1 MPASPQGPHG
11 RRRKRF
17 SHPASGC
24 VFLCAALCLALAA
37 NSAPAAGGGSQTSQ
51 ANDPAETDAPLDLR
65 GAQLSQSGDRL
76 DFEVSMAPG
85 WGPRNLAS
93 RPSAR
98 RSYLCLKLRQKHIR
112 TLCLAPRRHRK
123 GLILARPVRG
133 GRAYRRIR
141 NSSVTRLGPGDVR
154 ASIQFTTLGI
164 APGALDW
171 RVASKWARPPCEPV
185 AAGGPGAC
193 YDLLPDE
200 RWLQL
205 RLSEPVPVGCR
216 VKGGAGV
223 ISHGSRTRERVGLSF
238 DDGPGTETPDI
249 VRILRRFDVHATFF
263 QVGVQLSG
271 HSRRLEHQILEQGNE
286 LGNHTQHH
294 KTYPN
299 SGEIAE
305 AQRTIRRYS
314 GFTPC
319 LFRPPGGG
327 VNGSVVAAANAND
340 LKTIIWDVDPRDW
353 ANPGTGAIVSNVLA
367 NTQRGSII
375 LMHDGPTGRSETVAA
390 LPQILRGLRHRHL
403 KPVTVT
409 RLLGGR
415 VIFR

>member
-1 MPASPQGPHG
+1 MPTSPQGPRGG
-11 RRRKRF
+11 RRGRWTRF
-17 SHPASGC
+17 ATAGAP
-24 VFLCAALCLALAA
+24 LCASVCLAL
-37 NSAPAAGGGSQTSQ
+37 SVAPAPARSGGSQTSK
-51 ANDPAETDAPLDLR
+51 ADDPSESGAPLDLR

-85 WGPRNLAS
+85 WGPRNLAP

-98 RSYLCLKLRQKHIR
+98 RSYLCLKLRQKHTR

-133 GRAYRRIR
+133 GRAFRRIR
-141 NSSVTRLGPGDVR
+141 NTSVNRLGPGDVA
-154 ASIQFTTLGI
+154 ASIRFTTMGI

-171 RVASKWARPPCEPV
+171 RVASKWARPPCKPV
-185 AAGGPGAC
+185 VAGAPGAC
-193 YDLLPDE
+193 YDLLPDQ

-205 RLSEPVPVGCR
+205 KLKDPIPVGCR
-216 VKGGAGV
+216 VKGAGV
-223 ISHGSRTRERVGLSF
+223 ISHGSRKRKLVGLSF

-249 VRILRRFDVHATFF
+249 LRILRRFNVRATFF

-271 HSRRLEHQILEQGNE
+271 HSRKLEHQILEEGNE

-294 KTYPN
+294 TTYPD

-314 GFTPC
+314 GFSPC

-375 LMHDGPTGRSETVAA
+375 LMHDGASGRSETVAA
-390 LPQILRGLRHRHL
+390 LPQILLGLRHRHL

-409 RLLGGR
+409 HLLGGR